1 MQIALEILFYLS
13 SKRKVDKM
21 KFIEYA
27 NHFWL
32 ISLVDKNHVLFYLRR
47 LEKGRQVKT
56 YKEVKYLLLTMV

>member
-1 MQIALEILFYLS
+1 MQIALEISSYLS
-13 SKRKVDKM
+13 SKRKVDEM

-27 NHFWL
+27 NYFWQ

-56 YKEVKYLLLTMV
+56 YKKSNTSC